1 VANVFGLGE
10 GSDFQHPP
18 RRIDAES
25 LFLINHKPLM
35 ICGALNPHFC
45 QASVSG
51 SLFFSQ
57 YYFVIFKGCYYYL
70 ALEIAILIASPVRT
84 LAINHFCACTQD
96 GFLAKKNATFDAV
109 STIIKLILKL
119 TKT

>member
-1 VANVFGLGE
+1 MLTVWHVAKVAIFTTKV
-10 GSDFQHPP
+10 
-18 RRIDAES
+18 DAENRTS
-25 LFLINHKPLM
+25 FVFKTV
-35 ICGALNPHFC
+35 CGALNPHFC